1 MNRRSPGLGLGA
13 RRFRAERLLT
23 RTRWSPAESL
33 CHLGIRSLPLC
44 ESGCDTCVAVQ
55 PFSLVWLPPAQYP
68 SLQEPALA
76 PVGTGRRSARYG
88 EKRSMEASSPRVVFV
103 SNGPPVPV
111 RGLSRCRE
119 PSPVLR
125 GHVDVVRA
133 LAPALRTDRLNPVHM
148 LFSRRDV
155 RETWPPCSVCSP
167 RTPAARPHLERGVAG
182 VSGSRLSSRR
192 PGPPISTRCARP
204 STPSPSGWSERL
216 PRPFIS
222 ACFFLLSATGPA
234 R

>member
-1 MNRRSPGLGLGA
+1 MCRCSALQSGL
-13 RRFRAERLLT
+13 
-23 RTRWSPAESL
+23 
-33 CHLGIRSLPLC
+33 
-44 ESGCDTCVAVQ
+44 
-55 PFSLVWLPPAQYP
+55 LPPAQYP
-68 SLQEPALA
+68 SLQEPELA

-103 SNGPPVPV
+103 SNGPPVPA

-125 GHVDVVRA
+125 GHVAVVRA
-133 LAPALRTDRLNPVHM
+133 LAPALRTDRLNPVHV

-167 RTPAARPHLERGVAG
+167 RTPAARSHLERGVAG
-182 VSGSRLSSRR
+182 VSSSRLSSRR
-192 PGPPISTRCARP
+192 PGPPVSTRCARP

-216 PRPFIS
+216 PRPFIP

-234 R
+234 H